1 MRHLSRAL
9 NPSALILVLA
19 ASVPTAQVAAQT
31 TQKPPVQTAKPPVQ
45 TAKPPQKPAPAPA
58 TKPAPEPPKPVAAPA
73 PQDLRYASTY
83 TAEGLKTESVTYIKG
98 QRERFEFQD
107 IVLLKQ
113 PDQKRTI
120 QIMKAA
126 NTYLVMADGA
136 PMPGMPAA
144 AANPAAP
151 PKPAGLVN
159 VLTTIV
165 DTGERKAAF
174 GQQARRVKTMIDR
187 QPGPGACDTSRQRI
201 ETDGWYIDQPRALT
215 AQPAPS
221 APMPEMMP
229 GACADEIKASVNG
242 DAKALGFP
250 IAYTT
255 TIKAED
261 GKSIVTSME
270 VTAFEVKT
278 LDAALFEI
286 PPGMNAAMNMGEM
299 AKALSDINETRLTEA
314 DTAATATPLPKKPGA
329 IRVGVPEFS
338 NKTPQTVNTRAMR
351 QQLIAQLA
359 EAGVEGV
366 PMAAA
371 PPEELQKRAQ
381 QLGYDFVLFSDV
393 TELKASKPGGIGG
406 MMKGLSGGGAAAGAP
421 QETTESTLAIRLVGL
436 DGKQKL
442 ATTVKGKEGGFSLK
456 DGLGIAK
463 FAGGMYL
470 SMMAGPQMFAH
481 LNSYGAANMGG
492 MSMLGNPMLNQ
503 LQMGGLGGLG
513 KGVGIDAT
521 AGAAS
526 YLMMQGMAMNSMG
539 GLAGATPSGTSFD
552 SSLDKAMENAAKA
565 VAKAVA
571 AKK

>member
-9 NPSALILVLA
+9 TPSVVVLALIA
-19 ASVPTAQVAAQT
+19 AVPTAQVAAQT

-45 TAKPPQKPAPAPA
+45 TAKPPQKPAPAPPA
-58 TKPAPEPPKPVAAPA
+58 KPAPEAPKPVAAPA

-126 NTYLVMADGA
+126 NTYLVMAD
-136 PMPGMPAA
+136 
-144 AANPAAP
+144 AAP
-151 PKPAGLVN
+151 LPLTPAPVAVAPGQQKPAGVVN
-159 VLTTIV
+159 VITTIV

-187 QPGPGACDTSRQRI
+187 QPMPGACDTSRQRI
-201 ETDGWYIDQPRALT
+201 ETDGWYIDQPKALT
-215 AQPAPS
+215 AQATPS
-221 APMPEMMP
+221 GPMPEMMP
-229 GACADEIKASVNG
+229 GACADEIKANVNG

-270 VTAFEVKT
+270 VTAFEAKT

-286 PPGMNAAMNMGEM
+286 PSGMNAAMNMGEM

-314 DTAATATPLPKKPGA
+314 DTAANATPLPKKPGA
-329 IRVGVPEFS
+329 IRVGVPEFA
-338 NKTPQTVNTRAMR
+338 NKTSQTVNTRAMR

-371 PPEELQKRAQ
+371 PAEELQKRAQ
-381 QLGYDFVLFSDV
+381 QLGYDYVLFSDV

-406 MMKGLSGGGAAAGAP
+406 MMKGLSGGAAAGAP
-421 QETTESTLAIRLVGL
+421 QETTESTLAIKLVGL

-442 ATTVKGKEGGFSLK
+442 ATTVKGKEGGFTLK

-513 KGVGIDAT
+513 KGAGIDAT

-565 VAKAVA
+565 VAKAVT